1 MKKIRLFK
9 LKLRNFKGVE
19 EREVD
24 FDGYDKAVCGTNEVG
39 KTTLADAYR
48 WLLFD
53 ESSSGD
59 SQFDIKPLDKNNNE
73 KHHLNSIVEGRFQII
88 GKEVKEFTLKKDYH
102 EKWTKKRGTN
112 EQEFSGHT
120 TDYYIDEEPMKKSEY
135 ENFIAENFMSE
146 DIFKLITDPL
156 YFNEQLH
163 WKDQREII
171 FDLVE
176 QPDPGVVATQAE
188 TFYLAE
194 KLEDKTP
201 EQYTKILKNKKKKIN
216 EGNEGLDKIPERID
230 EQQRNLSTEGLDY
243 DSNLSDLKAEL
254 SDLKDKQKELQ
265 EKKAELKANSKSES
279 IEKLMELKQEKS
291 ALKNKLSNQA
301 NELLNDIKSKL
312 GDVSREIRS
321 KESDIKQFKKTIKQ
335 NEERREKLLEEQEE
349 WQSKEFDPDSEVCS
363 QCGQEL
369 PEDTKDEHRKQFNK
383 KKAEKLEEL
392 SNEIEN
398 ITTAVKEGAEEIEKL
413 EEEIKELK
421 EKQSKLAARKEKGD
435 RYIKQ
440 VRNDKLE
447 ELAELQEKIEEQEVI
462 AQDDKP
468 DEDKIKGVNED
479 LKEVSDEIDRVSKA
493 VANMENIEK
502 AKARIQELQEKEEK
516 LVNKYKK
523 YDKELYDL
531 EKYKRKQVEMME
543 EDINDRFE
551 YTHFKLFEE
560 QINGGLK
567 ETCEATKNGVPYS
580 DLNTGSKYQVGMDI
594 ISTLVEYY
602 DVSAPVFIDNR
613 ERIARLPDVESQTIH
628 LIMVPSKKE
637 IELLNLS
644 EQSADDIV
652 EEQGGV
658 QEALF

>member
-39 KTTLADAYR
+39 KTTFADAYR

-53 ESSSGD
+53 KSSSGD
-59 SQFDIKPLDKNNNE
+59 SQFGIKPLDKNNNE
-73 KHHLNSIVEGRFQII
+73 RHHLNSIVEGKFQII

-112 EQEFSGHT
+112 EQKFSGHT

-135 ENFIAENFMSE
+135 EDFIAENFMSE

-171 FDLVE
+171 FDIVK

-188 TFYLAE
+188 TFYLTE
-194 KLEDKTP
+194 KLENKTP
-201 EQYTKILKNKKKKIN
+201 EQYTKILKDKMKKIN
-216 EGNEGLDKIPERID
+216 NKLDKIPERID

-243 DSNLSDLKAEL
+243 DSNLSDLKTKL
-254 SDLKDKQKELQ
+254 SGLKNKQKKLQ
-265 EKKAELKANSKSES
+265 GKKAELKANSKSES
-279 IEKLMELKQEKS
+279 IEKLMELKKEKS
-291 ALKNKLSNQA
+291 ELKNKLNNQA

-312 GDVSREIRS
+312 GDTAAEIRS
-321 KESDIKQFKKTIKQ
+321 KKNEIKQFQKTIKQ

-349 WQSKEFDPDSEVCS
+349 WKSKEFDPDAEVCS
-363 QCGQEL
+363 QCGQKL
-369 PEDTKDEHRKQFNK
+369 PEDTKEEHRKQFNK
-383 KKAEKLEEL
+383 AKAERLENI
-392 SNEIEN
+392 SNEIED
-398 ITTAVKEGAEEIEKL
+398 ITTAVENGAEEIEKL
-413 EEEIKELK
+413 EKEIKELK
-421 EKQSKLAARKEKGD
+421 KKQKKLERRKEKGTK
-435 RYIKQ
+435 YIKQ
-440 VRNDKLE
+440 VKNDKLE
-447 ELAELQEKIEEQEVI
+447 KLAELKEKIEEQKVVAEE
-462 AQDDKP
+462 DKP
-468 DEDKIKGVNED
+468 DEDKIKQVNED
-479 LKEVSDEIDRVSKA
+479 LKEVGYEIDKVSKA

-502 AKARIQELQEKEEK
+502 AKARIKELQEKEEK
-516 LVNKYKK
+516 LVNKYEK

-551 YTHFKLFEE
+551 YTHFKMFEE

-594 ISTLVEYY
+594 ISTLTEYY
-602 DVSAPVFIDNR
+602 EVQAPIFIDNR
-613 ERIARLPDVESQTIH
+613 ERIAHLPDVESQTIH

-652 EEQGGV
+652 EEQAGV
-658 QEALF
+658 QEQLF

>member
-19 EREVD
+19 QREID
-24 FDGYDKAVCGTNEVG
+24 FNGYDKAVCGTNETG

-53 ESSSGD
+53 KSSSGD
-59 SQFDIKPLDKNNNE
+59 SQFGIKPLDKNNNE
-73 KHHLNSIVEGRFQII
+73 IHHLNSIVEGKFQIV

-135 ENFIAENFMSE
+135 EDFIAENFMSE

-176 QPDPGVVATQAE
+176 QPEPGIVATQAE

-194 KLEDKTP
+194 KLEGKTP
-201 EQYTKILKNKKKKIN
+201 EQYTKILKNKMKKIN
-216 EGNEGLDKIPERID
+216 KELDKIPERID

-243 DSNLSDLKAEL
+243 DSNLSDLKAQL
-254 SDLKDKQKELQ
+254 SDLKDKQKKLQ
-265 EKKAELKANSKSES
+265 EKKAELKANSKNES
-279 IEKLMELKQEKS
+279 IEKLMKLKQEKS

-301 NELLNDIKSKL
+301 NELLNDIKTKL
-312 GDVSREIRS
+312 GNVSREIRD
-321 KESDIKQFKKTIKQ
+321 KESDIKQFEKTIKQ
-335 NEERREKLLEEQEE
+335 NEEKREKLLEKQEE
-349 WQSKEFDPDSEVCS
+349 WQSKEFDPDAEVCS

-369 PEDTKDEHRKQFNK
+369 PEDTKDEHRKKFNK

-392 SNEIEN
+392 SNETEN
-398 ITTAVKEGAEEIEKL
+398 ITTAVKKGTQEIEKL
-413 EEEIKELK
+413 EEEIKEMK
-421 EKQSKLAARKEKGD
+421 KKQSKLAARKEKGE

-440 VRNDKLE
+440 VKNDKLE
-447 ELAELQEKIEEQEVI
+447 ELAELTEKIEEQEII
-462 AQDDKP
+462 AEDDKP
-468 DEDKIKGVNED
+468 DEDKIKQVSED

-516 LVNKYKK
+516 LVNKYEK

-531 EKYKRKQVEMME
+531 EKYKHKQVEMME
-543 EDINDRFE
+543 KDINDRFE
-551 YTHFKLFEE
+551 YTHFKMFEE

-594 ISTLVEYY
+594 ISTLTEYY
-602 DVSAPVFIDNR
+602 GVQAPIFIDNR
-613 ERIARLPDVESQTIH
+613 ERIAHLPDIESQTIN
-628 LIMVPSKKE
+628 LIMVPGRKE
-637 IELLNLS
+637 LELLNLS
-644 EQSADDIV
+644 ETSADEIV
-652 EEQGGV
+652 EKQGGI